1 MDVIKD
7 TTNKFISMK
16 FTPEQQKSQAFNET
30 VNLIYKNHMTSR
42 YKQEEQR
49 LKKIVDDHVKPNTA
63 TDVKLSIFY
72 KNKTVA
78 NLFIRNNPHRPSP
91 ELRSHVVY
99 RYSCEKEECHPSQ
112 TYVGHTTT
120 TLKQRMTTHAQNG
133 SIRKHNEEKH
143 DRRLRTA
150 EILQNVQVLFSSKD
164 RQDLILAEALLI
176 KKHQPTINS
185 QREGE
190 VRVLSIF

>member
-1 MDVIKD
+1 
-7 TTNKFISMK
+7 
-16 FTPEQQKSQAFNET
+16 
-30 VNLIYKNHMTSR
+30 
-42 YKQEEQR
+42 
-49 LKKIVDDHVKPNTA
+49 
-63 TDVKLSIFY
+63 
-72 KNKTVA
+72 
-78 NLFIRNNPHRPSP
+78 
-91 ELRSHVVY
+91 
-99 RYSCEKEECHPSQ
+99 
-112 TYVGHTTT
+112 
-120 TLKQRMTTHAQNG
+120 MTTHAQNG